1 MSDAPETSAALIR
14 ALLGMTVVTGLVDAV
29 SFLGLGRVF
38 TANMTGN
45 VVLLGFAT
53 AGVPGVSVAR
63 SLMALMAF
71 LVGAAAGGRILVG
84 SGSDRTFT
92 TFAIEGVCLTA
103 ATVSAIGYQVSA
115 ADGYQLYSMIVL
127 TSLAMGMRNAG
138 VRKLAIPDL
147 TTTVLTLT
155 ITGLA
160 ADSSL
165 AGGSNPRWQ
174 RRTAS
179 VFSLFA
185 GAALGAILLE
195 RSVFLALL
203 VTTLASCLCSV
214 VVLRSFNEST
224 RDST

>member
-1 MSDAPETSAALIR
+1 MVDAPRPSAATIR
-14 ALLGMTVVTGLVDAV
+14 ALLGLTVVTGLVDAV
-29 SFLGLGRVF
+29 SFLSLGRVF

-45 VVLLGFAT
+45 VVILGFAT

-63 SLMALMAF
+63 SLTALLAF
-71 LVGAAAGGRILVG
+71 IGGAAVGGRILAGV
-84 SGSDRTFT
+84 GSDRVFA
-92 TFAIEGVCLTA
+92 TFAVEGVCLGA
-103 ATVSAIGYQVSA
+103 ATVSAIGYQVSSPEWQ
-115 ADGYQLYSMIVL
+115 QLYSMIVL
-127 TSLAMGMRNAG
+127 TSVAMGMRNAG

-179 VFSLFA
+179 VFALFA
-185 GAALGAILLE
+185 GAMLGAICVN
-195 RSVFLALL
+195 RSVFLTLL
-203 VTTLASCLCSV
+203 VATLASSLCG
-214 VVLRSFNEST
+214 VVLVRCFREST
-224 RDST
+224 RD